1 MLSNVLD
8 IDRRTAVDQ
17 RRKQCID
24 AHSGQQM
31 QPALFE
37 VAQPRREAIAEE
49 GHQPKYVIGG
59 AAGVC
64 RMLLDAQAR
73 LVIE

>member
-1 MLSNVLD
+1 MLSNVLE

-17 RRKQCID
+17 RRKQWID
-24 AHSGQQM
+24 AHSRQQM

-49 GHQPKYVIGG
+49 WHQPKYVIGR
-59 AAGVC
+59 AAGIG
-64 RMLLDAQAR
+64 RMLLDGQAR